1 MLDNN
6 NSQKVSIIQEI
17 PIKDKYPT
25 ITVNILDLQIK
36 PIDGNSPISFLR
48 ENFYEVCINSNLTF
62 VIEKNLKGMLDNGI
76 YTIWFAREDRLD
88 RYIRIIFTQN
98 HINSPTT
105 SCP

>member
-62 VIEKNLKGMLDNGI
+62 VLEKNLAGMLDKGI